1 MDVAGMLKAYNYEVR
16 KNIRN
21 ILCKP
26 IKAILPM
33 SVAKVTETITS
44 FTKRFDDAI
53 LTPYFCSNRSRIYW
67 FQSNRRHFYSQKGV
81 FVASFA

>member
-33 SVAKVTETITS
+33 FLAKVTETITS

-53 LTPYFCSNRSRIYW
+53 LTGISSAPDMIPGEKYHVPNW
-67 FQSNRRHFYSQKGV
+67 
-81 FVASFA
+81 